1 MSERDLN
8 QSERG
13 KTPELPTIIHSHAT
27 TWHDGGAAMLLKDG
41 SIVALA
47 SERIGDRY
55 RHSWNSSLAYEYLIK
70 IYQNDPRFEVT
81 SEQNHFIDPAG
92 GLENTG
98 HHLYHATST
107 FYGSGFSNS
116 GILVI
121 DGQGP
126 ENGKRASTTIW
137 KGENYKLSLLE
148 SPYLAEGD
156 FAPQSIG
163 HFYTAIGTMA
173 GMKEL
178 HEEGKTMGLASYG
191 TPSKYIDFLR
201 KYANTN
207 PDGSYY
213 IDSNFIVGIF
223 GNTLGPAHYGWSS
236 PPPEGQKIWDEFM
249 LMRGKSIRSANEDV
263 SQDDMDI
270 AFAGQVI
277 LEEIVLGL
285 AHRTKNLTGS
295 ENLCLAG
302 GVALNSVVNGK
313 IVQSGLFKNV
323 FIFPASGDDG
333 QAIGKLFNDIHTLG
347 LSVNTKTETAFYG
360 PTYSKEQIMDA
371 VEKYQD
377 KVEIVDIKNKDFL
390 EEIADR
396 ISNGQVIGWFQGG
409 SELGPRALGHRSI
422 LADPRNP
429 NMRKYINSQV
439 KNREWYRPL
448 APVVTEEDANI
459 YFDINTPSPFMLL
472 VSNVRED
479 KKDLLPA
486 ITHIDGSARLQTINE
501 RQEPRFYK
509 LLKQFQ
515 EKTGVPI
522 LLNTSFNRKGEPIV
536 ETPENALEAF
546 INMKLDLLVLG
557 DIILQKKS

>member
-1 MSERDLN
+1 MSERDIK
-8 QSERG
+8 QSEQGR
-13 KTPELPTIIHSHAT
+13 TPELPTIVESHAT
-27 TWHDGGAAMLLKDG
+27 TWHDGGAAVLLKDG
-41 SIVALA
+41 SIIALS
-47 SERIGDRY
+47 SERVGDRY
-55 RHSWNSSLAYEYLIK
+55 RHSWNSRLAYEYLIN
-70 IYQNDPRFEVT
+70 IYQEDPKFEVT
-81 SEQNHFIDPAG
+81 STENHFIDSAN

-98 HHLYHATST
+98 HHLYHAAST

-137 KGENYKLSLLE
+137 RGENNKLSLLE

-163 HFYTAIGTMA
+163 HFYTAIGAMA

-191 TPSKYIDFLR
+191 KPSKYIDFLR
-201 KYANTN
+201 KYTNTN

-213 IDSNFIVGIF
+213 INPNFIIGIF
-223 GNTLGPAHYGWSS
+223 GNTLGPVHYGWSS
-236 PPPEGQKIWDEFM
+236 PQPEAQKIWDEFM
-249 LMRGKSIRSANEDV
+249 LMRGKPIRLANEDV

-285 AHRTKNLTGS
+285 AQRTKNLTDS

-333 QAIGKLFNDIHTLG
+333 QAIGKLFNNIHTLG
-347 LSVNTKTETAFYG
+347 LPINTKSETAFYG
-360 PTYSKEQIMDA
+360 PIYSKEQIITA
-371 VEKYQD
+371 IEKYQD
-377 KVEIVDIKNKDFL
+377 KVETVDIKNKDFL

-396 ISNGQVIGWFQGG
+396 ISSGKVIGWFQGG

-422 LADPRNP
+422 LADPRNA
-429 NMRKYINSQV
+429 NMREYINSQV

-448 APVVTEEDANI
+448 APVIIEEDVNA
-459 YFDINTPSPFMLL
+459 YFDTNTPSPFMLL
-472 VSNVRED
+472 VSNVKED
-479 KKDLLPA
+479 KRDLLPA
-486 ITHIDGSARLQTINE
+486 ITHVDGSARLQTVNQE
-501 RQEPRFYK
+501 QEPIFYG

-515 EKTGVPI
+515 AKTGIPI

-546 INMKLDLLVLG
+546 VNMKLDLLVLG
-557 DIILQKKS
+557 DIVLQKKS

>member
-1 MSERDLN
+1 MEGR
-8 QSERG
+8 
-13 KTPELPTIIHSHAT
+13 K
-27 TWHDGGAAMLLKDG
+27 
-41 SIVALA
+41 
-47 SERIGDRY
+47 
-55 RHSWNSSLAYEYLIK
+55 
-70 IYQNDPRFEVT
+70 
-81 SEQNHFIDPAG
+81 
-92 GLENTG
+92 
-98 HHLYHATST
+98 
-107 FYGSGFSNS
+107 
-116 GILVI
+116 
-121 DGQGP
+121 
-126 ENGKRASTTIW
+126 
-137 KGENYKLSLLE
+137 YKLSLLE

-163 HFYTAIGTMA
+163 HFYTAIGAMA

-191 TPSKYIDFLR
+191 RPSKYIDFLR

-213 IDSNFIVGIF
+213 IDPNFIIGIF

-236 PPPEGQKIWDEFM
+236 PLPEAQKIWDEFM

-263 SQDDMDI
+263 SQDDMNI

-277 LEEIVLGL
+277 LEEIVLDL
-285 AHRTKNLTGS
+285 AQRTKNITGS

-313 IVQSGLFKNV
+313 IVQSGLFENV

-347 LSVNTKTETAFYG
+347 LSVDTKTETAFYG
-360 PTYSKEQIMDA
+360 PVYSKEQITDA
-371 VEKYQD
+371 IGKYQD
-377 KVEIVDIKNKDFL
+377 RVEIVDIKDKDFL
-390 EEIADR
+390 AEIADR
-396 ISNGQVIGWFQGG
+396 ISDGQVVGWFQGG

-429 NMRKYINSQV
+429 NMREYINSQV

-448 APVVTEEDANI
+448 APVVTEEDVNT
-459 YFDINTPSPFMLL
+459 YFDIDTPSPFMLL

-479 KKDLLPA
+479 KTDLLPA
-486 ITHIDGSARLQTINE
+486 ITHVDGSARLQTVSE

-515 EKTGVPI
+515 AKTGIPI
-522 LLNTSFNRKGEPIV
+522 LLSTSFNRKGEPIV

-546 INMKLDLLVLG
+546 VKI
-557 DIILQKKS
+557 